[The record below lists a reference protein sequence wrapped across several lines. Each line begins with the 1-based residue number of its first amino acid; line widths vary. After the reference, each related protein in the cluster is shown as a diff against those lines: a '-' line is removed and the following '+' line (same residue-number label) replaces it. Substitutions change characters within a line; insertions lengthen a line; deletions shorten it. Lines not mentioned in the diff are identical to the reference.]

1 MSEMSIVEK
10 EGVQSQIYSRPDKK
24 IINGGKGGSVTD
36 LR

>member
-10 EGVQSQIYSRPDKK
+10 EVQSQIYSRPDKK

-36 LR
+36 IR